1 MFQNNLSQLSV
12 LLKDRF
18 KNHAIQFK
26 FFSNNFERAKLLNE
40 RAERKSQYDALQE
53 QLDTTSAALESNVQG
68 LRRSAAQEAER
79 YYKIDN
85 DLISKE
91 AILERTRDK
100 EKSDAYI
107 KSLEG
112 SLKTQ
117 EDRNRFFCGTGILC
131 GHLKYWESFVRFW
144 LSFIGFW
151 LVLDFTIFG

>member
-1 MFQNNLSQLSV
+1 MCYQL
-12 LLKDRF
+12 
-18 KNHAIQFK
+18 
-26 FFSNNFERAKLLNE
+26 FSNHFERASRVEAAKLLNE

-100 EKSDAYI
+100 EKSDAHI
-107 KSLEG
+107 
-112 SLKTQ
+112 
-117 EDRNRFFCGTGILC
+117 N
-131 GHLKYWESFVRFW
+131 
-144 LSFIGFW
+144 
-151 LVLDFTIFG
+151 

>member
-1 MFQNNLSQLSV
+1 MCYQL
-12 LLKDRF
+12 
-18 KNHAIQFK
+18 
-26 FFSNNFERAKLLNE
+26 FSNHFERASRLEAAKLLNE

-117 EDRNRFFCGTGILC
+117 EDRNRK
-131 GHLKYWESFVRFW
+131 LKSTLRQLRDTPTDKRKMQAWANLLSIFETVGARLVHKIDSVWEDKNR
-144 LSFIGFW
+144 
-151 LVLDFTIFG
+151 

>member
-1 MFQNNLSQLSV
+1 MGKPLNEDVKNLRV
-12 LLKDRF
+12 EAAR
-18 KNHAIQFK
+18 
-26 FFSNNFERAKLLNE
+26 LLNE

-100 EKSDAYI
+100 ARSEAYI
-107 KSLEG
+107 KLLEG

-117 EDRNRFFCGTGILC
+117 EDRNRKLKSTLRQLTH
-131 GHLKYWESFVRFW
+131 HLISGKCKRGRIYCRYFRLKMKLFNNLVRRNLGSFEQY
-144 LSFIGFW
+144 
-151 LVLDFTIFG
+151 